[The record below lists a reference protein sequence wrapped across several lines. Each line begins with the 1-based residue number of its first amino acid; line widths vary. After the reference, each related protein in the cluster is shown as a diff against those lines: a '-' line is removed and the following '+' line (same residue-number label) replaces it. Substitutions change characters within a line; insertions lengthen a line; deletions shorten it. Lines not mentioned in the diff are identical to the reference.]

1 MPIRIENLPQRV
13 TVPRS
18 SAAFDAYETLGAL
31 ARPRLSTSPGFEE
44 VAAEVRWRFEN
55 LGFEAQEMP
64 FEFAPWVGRYVLSI
78 GAVILLVGILIA
90 GICLLGSVKAGAAV
104 VLVLAGSAILVI
116 ALNFRRALH
125 GAKWRR
131 RTGTN
136 LLFRRPGAR
145 PHYILMAHLDSK
157 SQLVPLSLRAPAI
170 GVAVITWLILLG
182 ISLLTVGR
190 PVPQGVVFVTA
201 VLGVL
206 ATTVLALSWADN
218 DSQGAL
224 DNASGVATL
233 LGVAHREH
241 EADDVAYLVTDG
253 EELGLAGARDVA
265 RKLPPVHGVINID
278 GIDDRGRFFVMER
291 ARDRHRGIAPHLA
304 ASILKGAV
312 QLDVHAER
320 RSVPMGILVDHLPIV
335 DAGIPALTLMHGDV
349 TSLNRVHRP
358 QDNLTRLRGTGVAA
372 AMDLLCAALA
382 FLRKEEPRLS

>member
-1 MPIRIENLPQRV
+1 MPIRIEQVPHHV
-13 TVPRS
+13 SVPRS
-18 SAAFDAYETLGAL
+18 SAAFNAYETLSAL

-55 LGFEAQEMP
+55 LGFETQELP

-78 GAVILLVGILIA
+78 GAVTLLVGILIA
-90 GICLLGSVKAGAAV
+90 GICLLSSVKAGAAV
-104 VLVLAGSAILVI
+104 GLVLTGSLVLVMV
-116 ALNFRRALH
+116 LNFRRALH
-125 GAKWRR
+125 DAKWRR

-136 LLFRRPGAR
+136 FFFRRPGAR

-170 GVAVITWLILLG
+170 GVSVITWLILLG

-206 ATTVLALSWADN
+206 ATTLLALSWADN
-218 DSQGAL
+218 DSHGAL

-233 LGVAHREH
+233 LGVAHREQ
-241 EADDVAYLVTDG
+241 ESGDVAYLVTDG
-253 EELGLAGARDVA
+253 EELGLAGARAVA
-265 RKLPPVHGVINID
+265 HKLPPVHGVINID

-291 ARDRHRGIAPHLA
+291 VRDRHRGLAPNLA
-304 ASILKGAV
+304 ASILMGAV
-312 QLDVHAER
+312 ELDVPAER

-335 DAGIPALTLMHGDV
+335 DAGIPALTLMHGDI

-358 QDNLTRLRGTGVAA
+358 QDNLSRLHGTGVTAA
-372 AMDLLCAALA
+372 VDLLCAALA
-382 FLRKEEPRLS
+382 ALRKGEPRLS